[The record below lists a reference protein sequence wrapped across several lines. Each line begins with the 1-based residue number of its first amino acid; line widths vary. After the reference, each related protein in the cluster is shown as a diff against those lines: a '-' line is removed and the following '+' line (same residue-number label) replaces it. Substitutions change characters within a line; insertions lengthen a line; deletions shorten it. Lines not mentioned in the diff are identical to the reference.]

1 MEDRGED
8 EGGVCIEAAPAMSF
22 LTPQQALELAM
33 DLHRKGQ
40 AAEAE
45 RLYRQLHQLEP
56 GNADVIHLLG
66 VAASHQGRYDEARQ
80 LMERSI
86 ALDPRVAR
94 YHNNYGTMLLDQLRE
109 YQAAAAC
116 YLKALEIDPNL
127 SGAYYNLGLAYFH
140 LNRWEDSLKAYEKA
154 LSLDPNYPS
163 AELNL
168 GTVYAALGWY
178 HDAIALYRGAL
189 QRRPHEG
196 PIATNLGNF
205 LKEIGELDAAVEA
218 YRHALSINPNDSAT
232 WNNFAVAM
240 KDQGRLDESAAAYR
254 RSLQIQ
260 PSNAE
265 IRSNLILTLL
275 FDPRCAPATLA
286 EEERQWNLHH
296 AAPLR
301 SERKPHANDRSPER
315 RLRVAYL
322 SADLREHVVGRALLP
337 VFERHDHTRIEPIC
351 YFPMHGD
358 AITERYKA
366 KSSFWRSVTALREG
380 QLADQIRADG
390 IDILVDLG
398 LHTSDNRLT
407 VFARK
412 PAPVQVSWLG
422 YPGSSGVET
431 IDYRL
436 TDPWLEPPG
445 GESIPSAEQAYLL
458 PKIWSCYEPPDD
470 SPEPGEL
477 PALRTGRVT
486 FGSFNNFCKINDQVL
501 ETWAKILGA
510 VEGSRLVLL
519 TKIGSHRTHMT
530 DFLRQRG
537 IAPER
542 LEFLDYLSSAE
553 GRTQGSYL
561 ERYHQIDLALDTF
574 PYNGMTTTFDAL
586 WMGVPVV
593 SLVGQTSLGRA
604 GLSLLTN
611 LGLPAFAVANTEDYA
626 RLAVQTV
633 RDLPRL
639 AALRGALRPMMQKS
653 PLLDAETLARQVEEA
668 YRIMWRRWCETAPS
682 GGR

>member
-1 MEDRGED
+1 
-8 EGGVCIEAAPAMSF
+8 MSF

-33 DLHRKGQ
+33 HHHRAGHV
-40 AAEAE
+40 AEAE
-45 RLYRQLHQLEP
+45 RLYRQLLQVEP
-56 GNADVIHLLG
+56 NNPDIVHLLG
-66 VAASHQGRYDEARQ
+66 VAASSQQRYDEARE
-80 LMERSI
+80 LMERAI

-116 YLKALEIDPNL
+116 YHKALEIDPNL

-168 GTVYAALGWY
+168 GTVYAALGRY
-178 HDAIALYRGAL
+178 HEAIALYRDVL
-189 QRRPHEG
+189 KRRPNDG
-196 PIATNLGNF
+196 PVATNLGNF

-218 YRHALSINPNDSAT
+218 YRHALTVNPNDPAT
-232 WNNFAVAM
+232 WNNLAVAM
-240 KDQGRLDESAAAYR
+240 KDRGRLDESAAAYR
-254 RSLQIQ
+254 RSLEIQ

-275 FDPRCAPATLA
+275 FDPRCAPATLK
-286 EEERQWNLHH
+286 EEERQWNRHH
-296 AAPLR
+296 AEPLR
-301 SERKPHANDRSPER
+301 AERRPHANDRSPDR

-337 VFERHDHTRIEPIC
+337 VFERHDHARIEPIC

-358 AITERYKA
+358 GITERYKA
-366 KSSFWRSVTALREG
+366 KSSFWRDVAALRDE
-380 QLADQIRADG
+380 QLAEQIRADG

-436 TDPWLEPPG
+436 TDPWLEPPE
-445 GESIPSAEQAYLL
+445 GEAIPSAEQPYGL
-458 PKIWSCYEPPDD
+458 PNIWSCYEPPED
-470 SPEPGEL
+470 SPAPGEL

-486 FGSFNNFCKINDQVL
+486 FGSLNNFCKINDRVL

-519 TKIGSHRTHMT
+519 TKSGSHRTHMA
-530 DFLRQRG
+530 DFLQQRG
-537 IAPER
+537 IAPDR
-542 LEFLDYLSSAE
+542 LEFFDYLSSAE

-593 SLVGQTSLGRA
+593 SLIGQTSLGRA

-611 LGLPAFAVANTEDYA
+611 VGLPEFAVPTTDDY
-626 RLAVQTV
+626 V
-633 RDLPRL
+633 RVAIETAQDLPRL
-639 AALRGALRPMMQKS
+639 AALRATLRPRMQNS
-653 PLLDAETLARQVEEA
+653 PLLDAESLARQVEDA
-668 YRIMWRRWCETAPS
+668 YRDMWRKWCES
-682 GGR
+682 